1 MEQCRQHS
9 RKWQR
14 RNGTRSLPLQS
25 GGDVVP
31 VGCWRHRVWRRRT
44 WCGELWWAATCVVII
59 NGTNPENGQ
68 QHAAWWCLLTTARR
82 LAAKVTHPPTY
93 THTDTHTS
101 THTLI
106 TSKIMWS
113 LPRNV
118 CVCVYWPI
126 IYNWFSQFFCMTLS
140 VGRLGYDGKIRV
152 QTATCWPNTR
162 TEGENPVGRTFFLFV
177 KR

>member
-1 MEQCRQHS
+1 MTTQE
-9 RKWQR
+9 W
-14 RNGTRSLPLQS
+14 NALP
-25 GGDVVP
+25 P
-31 VGCWRHRVWRRRT
+31 FAEWW
-44 WCGELWWAATCVVII
+44 WCGTCWVLEAPCLEEADMMRGALMSCDLCCYYQWDQSWKWTATCSMMMS
-59 NGTNPENGQ
+59 PDYS
-68 QHAAWWCLLTTARR
+68 TTIGCQSNTP
-82 LAAKVTHPPTY
+82 THLHTHRH
-93 THTDTHTS
+93 THTDTS

-106 TSKIMWS
+106 TSKIIWS

-140 VGRLGYDGKIRV
+140 VGRLGYDGKTRV